1 MMTDKV
7 LVGVALSVSIFFY
20 SNISSAQDL
29 IDAQDPSEIQNLA
42 SGYGSARL
50 TTDSVGDPLV
60 RGRMDGK
67 AYLIYFYGCTEGK
80 NCRSISFATYWIGT
94 QGVTREKIEEWNQ
107 SNRFGYAYLDSDG
120 DPRLDMDVNL
130 FGGVSGKNLD
140 DTIDWW
146 RVMMK
151 KFDGYIK

>member
-1 MMTDKV
+1 MTLKLLMIFV
-7 LVGVALSVSIFFY
+7 FSVSIFSY
-20 SNISSAQDL
+20 SNISSAQEL

-42 SGYGSARL
+42 SGHGSARL
-50 TTDSVGDPLV
+50 TTDSVGDPMV
-60 RGRMDGK
+60 RGRIDGK

-80 NCRSISFATYWIGT
+80 NCRSISFATYWTGT

-107 SNRFGYAYLDSDG
+107 TNRFGYAYLDSDG

-130 FGGVSGKNLD
+130 FGGDSGKNLD

-146 RVMMK
+146 RVVIK
-151 KFDGYIK
+151 KFDEYIK